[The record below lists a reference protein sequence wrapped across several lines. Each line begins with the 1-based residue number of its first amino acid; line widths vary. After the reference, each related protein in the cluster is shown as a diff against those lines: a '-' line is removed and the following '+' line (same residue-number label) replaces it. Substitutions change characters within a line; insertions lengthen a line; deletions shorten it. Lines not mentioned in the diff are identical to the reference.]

1 MSKISPMQAAA
12 LGLKPNNTKPNVVKT
27 AASKPVAS
35 VVTPKPTMSKA
46 AAPKPTI
53 KAAAVTTAPKIVAP
67 KKPAVKTVNVKPA
80 ITNIV
85 AKPSAK
91 PVSKTVARK
100 PAAKPKADNGKKDK
114 KNDHKNDH
122 HNNNHKKDDKKAK
135 PEKAKVE
142 KIRMERDSFTMPKEE
157 YAQLTLLK
165 ARLTSMGQPAK
176 KSELLRAGIKLL
188 AAMSDN
194 TLKTTL
200 AKIPVIKTG
209 RPNKKD

>member
-1 MSKISPMQAAA
+1 MSKIPPMQAAA
-12 LGLKPNNTKPNVVKT
+12 LGIIANPTKPVTAKSVPKVAAVKPVAAKTSIKPAATVVAPKKT
-27 AASKPVAS
+27 VVSTPSVKPAVTKTASKSSQKPALKAASKP
-35 VVTPKPTMSKA
+35 
-46 AAPKPTI
+46 
-53 KAAAVTTAPKIVAP
+53 
-67 KKPAVKTVNVKPA
+67 
-80 ITNIV
+80 
-85 AKPSAK
+85 
-91 PVSKTVARK
+91 
-100 PAAKPKADNGKKDK
+100 KADHTKKDK
-114 KNDHKNDH
+114 KNDHKHDS
-122 HNNNHKKDDKKAK
+122 KKDDKKAK

-142 KIRMERDSFTMPKEE
+142 KVKMERDSFTMPKDE

-209 RPNKKD
+209 RPNK

>member
-12 LGLKPNNTKPNVVKT
+12 LGLKPSVSKT
-27 AASKPVAS
+27 N
-35 VVTPKPTMSKA
+35 
-46 AAPKPTI
+46 AAPKPAL
-53 KAAAVTTAPKIVAP
+53 KAAV
-67 KKPAVKTVNVKPA
+67 
-80 ITNIV
+80 
-85 AKPSAK
+85 
-91 PVSKTVARK
+91 K
-100 PAAKPKADNGKKDK
+100 PAAKPKAIDNKKDSDKKDK
-114 KNDHKNDH
+114 KNDPR
-122 HNNNHKKDDKKAK
+122 NNSNKKDDKKAK
-135 PEKAKVE
+135 PEKVKVE
-142 KIRMERDSFTMPKEE
+142 KIRMERDSFTMPKDE

>member
-1 MSKISPMQAAA
+1 MSKIPPMQAAA
-12 LGLKPNNTKPNVVKT
+12 FGIKTNPTKPAAAKPAPNAASVKPVAPAT
-27 AASKPVAS
+27 STKSAAANAAPKKTVMSTTSVKPAVTKTVAKPSPKPALKAASKP
-35 VVTPKPTMSKA
+35 
-46 AAPKPTI
+46 
-53 KAAAVTTAPKIVAP
+53 
-67 KKPAVKTVNVKPA
+67 
-80 ITNIV
+80 
-85 AKPSAK
+85 
-91 PVSKTVARK
+91 
-100 PAAKPKADNGKKDK
+100 KADHTKKDK
-114 KNDHKNDH
+114 KNDHKHDS
-122 HNNNHKKDDKKAK
+122 KKDDKKAK

-142 KIRMERDSFTMPKEE
+142 KVKMERDSFTMPKDE

-209 RPNKKD
+209 RPNK